1 MLGCARS
8 WWAAALTACSAGG
21 GLVGLGWKGRWR
33 ENKRKRFFKFSNSLK
48 QMNSNKGLNSNT
60 QNNAPACM
68 QQGIPILHYLI
79 KKK

>member
-1 MLGCARS
+1 VE
-8 WWAAALTACSAGG
+8 GG
-21 GLVGLGWKGRWR
+21 R
-33 ENKRKRFFKFSNSLK
+33 EPFQLSKTTQ

-60 QNNAPACM
+60 QNNALACM